1 MDAEALRATNHAKDT
16 LCKAPTKELQDE
28 FWDHQEAC
36 KAPKV
41 QLYSRYAN
49 HDFTLKFVSGKEE
62 RIFRGNSRFLLAA
75 IFILKQEWFC
85 QDTMFF
91 IKGNSTC
98 LKGLHRHF
106 KYFVRGKNCRMSR
119 TDEGFPCKL
128 AVFNPVTGAKYLFVD
143 ENALY
148 FCSGIVLRRKTM
160 MEMAATLVYTQTI
173 WRLLECINE
182 CFIAILVLHNCS
194 HEV

>member
-85 QDTMFF
+85 QDTVFF

-98 LKGLHRHF
+98 LKGLHRRF

-148 FCSGIVLRRKTM
+148 SQWDSSSEEDDDGNGSDSGVHTDDMEIVGM
-160 MEMAATLVYTQTI
+160 YQ
-173 WRLLECINE
+173 
-182 CFIAILVLHNCS
+182 
-194 HEV
+194 